1 MIITLKRKEA
11 KLMKKHKKSAD
22 GTKIY
27 TPGNIVP
34 DDETLIITD
43 NFTDKSGSVMNKSE
57 DNAEFARKWVDDI
70 KL

>member
-1 MIITLKRKEA
+1 
-11 KLMKKHKKSAD
+11 MKKHRKSAD

-43 NFTDKSGSVMNKSE
+43 NFTDKSGNVMNKSE
-57 DNAEFARKWVDDI
+57 DNAGFARKWVDDI